1 MQTAANA
8 FGAIDIRINAADLGD
23 FGPFERMSLD
33 SGTDC
38 RVNLIGA
45 MHSTHAT
52 LPQMPGRA
60 GRRGS
65 IIAKGSIGIPF
76 RARPGPDLRGLS
88 RLTSVAA
95 HAGDRRHMSAQHPGK
110 PAPLLL
116 WRPVAQR
123 EPGQDGWMVWR
134 AEALQRFGILHH
146 LQHLE
151 EARGADARRPHGL
164 SRASSPTADSPRRL
178 PPLSWP
184 GRGSRV

>member
-1 MQTAANA
+1 MQTAADA
-8 FGAIDIRINAADLGD
+8 FGAINAADLGD
-23 FGPFERMSLD
+23 FGAFEMMSLD

-38 RVNLIGA
+38 RLDLIGA

-65 IIAKGSIGIPF
+65 IIAKGSIGIPLPHA
-76 RARPGPDLRGLS
+76 ARSGPAR
-88 RLTSVAA
+88 SVAA

-110 PAPLLL
+110 LAPLLL
-116 WRPVAQR
+116 WRSVAQR
-123 EPGQDGWMVWR
+123 EPGQGGWMVWR

-164 SRASSPTADSPRRL
+164 SKASPPTANSPRRL

-184 GRGSRV
+184 GRESRV